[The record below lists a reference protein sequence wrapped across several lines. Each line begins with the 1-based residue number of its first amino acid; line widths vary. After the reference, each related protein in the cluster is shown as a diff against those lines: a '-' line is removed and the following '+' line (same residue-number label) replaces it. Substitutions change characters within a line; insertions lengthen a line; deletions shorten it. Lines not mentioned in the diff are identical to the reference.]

1 MPSIDLNSDY
11 NKAKSKIQA
20 TKAYTDLKQ
29 QYDKAQKKAGDSLEK
44 GKDTLSDA
52 KENFNEQ
59 VQYIVQYPRLYSNI
73 ARVKLLFD

>member
-59 VQYIVQYPRLYSNI
+59 LDVLKNQAKRYKTEV
-73 ARVKLLFD
+73 